1 MLYAIW
7 SSKRNE
13 VGSLRYNS
21 LDKAMAAAKAAA
33 KRIGGY
39 TTIKRVTE

>member
-1 MLYAIW
+1 MKYAIW

-13 VGSLRYNS
+13 VGSLRYDDIN
-21 LDKAMAAAKAAA
+21 DAIAAAKAAQ
-33 KRIGGY
+33 KRFGGY